1 MSTSIVSIAGGN
13 MTTTQSNAL
22 AVKPAVT
29 KNNVQ
34 QLLRKRWSARSFSDR
49 PIATEMLAQLFEA
62 ASWAPSSMNEQPWR
76 YAYALK
82 GSESYEA
89 LLHCLQPGNAHWAK
103 NAAVLIMSTADTRF
117 QAFPDSNRHALHDT
131 GAANALLL
139 LEAAANEIYG
149 HEIGGYKREE
159 TRALLDLPEFMEDVC
174 FIVLGYLDDAEK
186 LDEPFRSRELS
197 PRSRKDVAE
206 FTKQL

>member
-1 MSTSIVSIAGGN
+1 
-13 MTTTQSNAL
+13 
-22 AVKPAVT
+22 
-29 KNNVQ
+29 
-34 QLLRKRWSARSFSDR
+34 
-49 PIATEMLAQLFEA
+49 
-62 ASWAPSSMNEQPWR
+62 
-76 YAYALK
+76 
-82 GSESYEA
+82 
-89 LLHCLQPGNAHWAK
+89 
-103 NAAVLIMSTADTRF
+103 MSTADTRF